1 MTFRG
6 SGRPSVSEG
15 AGVGQHFHAAHRA
28 ASRTY
33 IADVTSI
40 SLDGFIRFRSDRRS
54 FTLRHRL
61 LLPAPRV
68 AAAAL
73 QPTCKMTNPGAG
85 RRAPARSRLLDT
97 PEG

>member
-54 FTLRHRL
+54 FTRNHGGQTLWPEVSARKGRPML
-61 LLPAPRV
+61 SRSPPRSSH
-68 AAAAL
+68 
-73 QPTCKMTNPGAG
+73 PP
-85 RRAPARSRLLDT
+85 
-97 PEG
+97 

>member
-54 FTLRHRL
+54 FTGVTEHVM
-61 LLPAPRV
+61 AQIMV
-68 AAAAL
+68 
-73 QPTCKMTNPGAG
+73 T
-85 RRAPARSRLLDT
+85 
-97 PEG
+97 

>member
-54 FTLRHRL
+54 FTNASSS
-61 LLPAPRV
+61 PAKPSSSDR
-68 AAAAL
+68 
-73 QPTCKMTNPGAG
+73 
-85 RRAPARSRLLDT
+85 
-97 PEG
+97 

>member
-54 FTLRHRL
+54 FTIQSSDYRDDTRKMNVYNGLRKT
-61 LLPAPRV
+61 PIV
-68 AAAAL
+68 A
-73 QPTCKMTNPGAG
+73 TRAG
-85 RRAPARSRLLDT
+85 GVRARHSQ
-97 PEG
+97 E